1 VNGLLVA
8 MKETP
13 LFRNIQHIPRIWGVT
28 YIKLFGSL
36 GLGLLLTTGG
46 FLFTNRATAVVKLVM
61 IGSGVILTAMLYAVS
76 FWLDNQ
82 DPLESDSA
90 RFLKNELNSVSLSL
104 QQIRFHAKEGSDEV
118 SRSAQRQHQQVRT
131 EAGKRSALR

>member
-1 VNGLLVA
+1 MLTIVMVNELLMA

-36 GLGLLLTTGG
+36 GLGLLLTTAG

-61 IGSGVILTAMLYAVS
+61 IGSGVVVTAMLYAVS

-90 RFLKNELNSVSLSL
+90 RFLKNELNSGSLSL
-104 QQIRFHAKEGSDEV
+104 QQIRFHAKEAFDEV
-118 SRSAQRQHQQVRT
+118 SRPA
-131 EAGKRSALR
+131 